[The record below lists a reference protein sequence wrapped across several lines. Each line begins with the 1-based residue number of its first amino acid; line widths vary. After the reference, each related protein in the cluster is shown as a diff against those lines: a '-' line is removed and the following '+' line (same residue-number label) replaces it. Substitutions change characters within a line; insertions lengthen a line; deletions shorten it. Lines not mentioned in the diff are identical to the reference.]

1 MAIRLPRAGA
11 GGRFMDM
18 DQQKTIV
25 LHGFTNEEAVAIM
38 RAVKAALP
46 SAKDA
51 AFAMSTPTN
60 LGWKFADL
68 IEHVGEEHRQMTRM
82 ARGEKGREGA
92 C

>member
-1 MAIRLPRAGA
+1 MIRLPGTAAR
-11 GGRFMDM
+11 GRLKGM

-60 LGWKFADL
+60 LGWKLADL

-82 ARGEKGREGA
+82 APGGKGQGEA
-92 C
+92 S

>member
-1 MAIRLPRAGA
+1 MRLPATRAQ
-11 GGRFMDM
+11 GRFKGMEE
-18 DQQKTIV
+18 QKTIV
-25 LHGFTNEEAVAIM
+25 LHGFTNDEAVAIM

-46 SAKDA
+46 SAGDA

-60 LGWKFADL
+60 LGWKLADL

-82 ARGEKGREGA
+82 ARNGKGQGEA